1 MDPGQTQVTSLT
13 LSNLY
18 EHAQLVALNTSYI
31 QSLGPDPVNLNTK
44 NPYSLADYVSIVLN
58 PDILIEGM
66 YTLDFQLS
74 AVVQEEELLV
84 ASDVIR
90 VQRVYVP

>member
-1 MDPGQTQVTSLT
+1 MSVLT

-18 EHAQLVALNTSYI
+18 EHAQLVSLNTSYI
-31 QSLGPDPVNLNTK
+31 QSLGPNAVNYNTK
-44 NPYSLADYVSIVLN
+44 NPYALADYVNIVLN

-66 YTLDFQLS
+66 YTLDFRMYALMHR
-74 AVVQEEELLV
+74 EEILI

-90 VQRVYVP
+90 VQRVHVP